1 MRLLRTLVLIV
12 FSFIVS
18 VSLSAQDLEQ
28 LLETLPNQEAF
39 WTLTVLD
46 ESGNK
51 LENFNSDK
59 LIIPASNQKLYTLAA
74 VLDRLGSDFK
84 YTTNIYGDGELID
97 STWQGDLIIRGSGDP
112 SISGFLYNDDR
123 YFVFK
128 SYLEQL
134 KEVGIAKIDGNLV
147 GDERYFD
154 SEVYPTGWDWYDL
167 SFYYGVEI
175 APLSFNNNAV
185 DIIVTADGEVG
196 DRPRVESFP
205 TSWPVEISEEYPV
218 DVFERPTINLINN
231 QEIVEPSKKYDEY
244 YRRGL
249 GSDRIVLASK
259 LPQGYIEKES
269 LSILYAG
276 SFFLESF
283 DAFLKN
289 NGMKFQDYLSSHE
302 LIGIDLLGQN
312 NFELETGLEYS
323 EYELL
328 ASHSS
333 KPLTELVK
341 WANKESDN
349 FYTEMMLKTLA
360 AEEQGIPGTFENGIK
375 EVRNFLAEQGL
386 DTNLVKM
393 NDGSGLAMGNY
404 TTTGNISKL
413 LYSMKSHEGWN
424 VFYDSFPIAGIDG
437 SIAHRFKGT
446 ELYNNIRAKT
456 GYVSGVRTLSGYM
469 TTRSGK
475 QIVFSLAT
483 NHFAGKVRPVD
494 NSHQQILQYLYE
506 KY

>member
-1 MRLLRTLVLIV
+1 MKNLRTLALVV
-12 FSFIVS
+12 FSFFIS
-18 VSLSAQDLEQ
+18 VSLSAQDFEQ
-28 LLETLPNQEAF
+28 LLETVPNQEAF
-39 WTLTVLD
+39 WSLTVLD
-46 ESGNK
+46 ESGNT

-74 VLDRLGSDFK
+74 VLDRLGSDFR
-84 YTTNIYGDGELID
+84 YYTNIYGNGQATD
-97 STWQGDLIIRGSGDP
+97 SVYYGDLIIRGVGDP
-112 SISGFLYNDDR
+112 SISGFLYDEDR
-123 YFVFK
+123 YHVFSEFKKQIK
-128 SYLEQL
+128 SAGINKIEGDLIAN
-134 KEVGIAKIDGNLV
+134 VGF
-147 GDERYFD
+147 FD
-154 SEVYPTGWDWYDL
+154 YQKFPVGWDWYDM

-175 APLSFNNNAV
+175 APLSFNNNAI
-185 DIIVTADGEVG
+185 DLIVTAEGEIG
-196 DRPRVESFP
+196 SKPLIEWFP
-205 TSWPVEISEEYPV
+205 ENTDYV
-218 DVFERPTINLINN
+218 TIYNS
-231 QEIVEPSKKYDEY
+231 QRIVSPEKKYDEDY
-244 YRRGL
+244 KKYL
-249 GSDRIVLASK
+249 GENRIHLGSK
-259 LPQGYIEKES
+259 LPKGYLEKES
-269 LSILYAG
+269 LAITNAENY
-276 SFFLESF
+276 FLHSF
-283 DAFLKN
+283 DAYLNSEGIETNSNYSIQNFDIP
-289 NGMKFQDYLSSHE
+289 DYWV
-302 LIGIDLLGQN
+302 N
-312 NFELETGLEYS
+312 YNVV
-323 EYELL
+323 

-333 KPLTELVK
+333 LSLPELIK

-375 EVRNFLAEQGL
+375 EVRTFLAEQGL

-413 LYSMKSHEGWN
+413 LYSMKSHEEWN

-475 QIVFSLAT
+475 QIIFSLAT
-483 NHFAGKVRPVD
+483 NHFVGKVRPVD